1 MTMSS
6 DSAIGHINERDHIMA
21 THSALV
27 INGPNL
33 DQLGTREP
41 EIYGAV
47 RLADIE
53 SICQSTA
60 KEHNIDLAFMQSN
73 AEAEL
78 IEAIHTAA
86 ANASD
91 AIIINAGGLTHTSIA
106 LRDALQIFEG
116 IKIEIHLSNIFA
128 REKFRHHSYLADI
141 ADGVICGFGADSYR
155 LAIRAVAAKLS

>member
-1 MTMSS
+1 
-6 DSAIGHINERDHIMA
+6 MA

-41 EIYGAV
+41 EIYGATS
-47 RLADIE
+47 LADIE
-53 SICQSTA
+53 SICQNTA
-60 KEHNIDLAFMQSN
+60 KEHNIALTFMQSN

-78 IEAIHTAA
+78 IQAIHTAA
-86 ANASD
+86 AD

-106 LRDALQIFEG
+106 LRDALQIFDG

-128 REKFRHHSYLADI
+128 REEFRHHSYLADI
-141 ADGVICGFGADSYR
+141 ADGVICGFGADSYH

>member
-1 MTMSS
+1 
-6 DSAIGHINERDHIMA
+6 MA

-41 EIYGAV
+41 EIYGATS
-47 RLADIE
+47 LADIE
-53 SICQSTA
+53 SICQNTA
-60 KEHNIDLAFMQSN
+60 KEHNIALTFMQSN

-78 IEAIHTAA
+78 IQAIHTAA
-86 ANASD
+86 APDASRRTD

-106 LRDALQIFEG
+106 LRDALQIFDG

-128 REKFRHHSYLADI
+128 REEFRHHSYLADI

-155 LAIRAVAAKLS
+155 LAIRAVAAKLA

>member
-1 MTMSS
+1 
-6 DSAIGHINERDHIMA
+6 MA

-41 EIYGAV
+41 EIYGATS
-47 RLADIE
+47 LADIE
-53 SICQSTA
+53 SICQNTA
-60 KEHNIDLAFMQSN
+60 KEHNIALAFMQSN

-78 IEAIHTAA
+78 IQAIHTAA
-86 ANASD
+86 APDASRRTD

-106 LRDALQIFEG
+106 LRDALQIFDG

-128 REKFRHHSYLADI
+128 REEFRHHSYLADI

-155 LAIRAVAAKLS
+155 LAIRAVAAKLA

>member
-1 MTMSS
+1 
-6 DSAIGHINERDHIMA
+6 MA

-41 EIYGAV
+41 EIYGATS
-47 RLADIE
+47 LADIE
-53 SICQSTA
+53 SICQNTA
-60 KEHNIDLAFMQSN
+60 KEHNIALTFMQSN

-78 IEAIHTAA
+78 IQAIHTAA
-86 ANASD
+86 TNSTD

-106 LRDALQIFEG
+106 LRDALQIFDG

-128 REKFRHHSYLADI
+128 REEFRHHSYLADI
-141 ADGVICGFGADSYR
+141 ADGVICGFGADSYH
-155 LAIRAVAAKLS
+155 LAIRAVAAKLA

>member
-1 MTMSS
+1 
-6 DSAIGHINERDHIMA
+6 MA

-41 EIYGAV
+41 EIYGATS
-47 RLADIE
+47 LADIE
-53 SICQSTA
+53 SICQNTA
-60 KEHNIDLAFMQSN
+60 KEHNIALTFMQSN

-78 IEAIHTAA
+78 IQAIHTAA
-86 ANASD
+86 TPDASRRTD

-106 LRDALQIFEG
+106 LRDALQIFDG

-128 REKFRHHSYLADI
+128 REEFRHHSYLADI
-141 ADGVICGFGADSYR
+141 ADGVICGFGADSYH
-155 LAIRAVAAKLS
+155 LAIRAVAAKLA

>member
-1 MTMSS
+1 
-6 DSAIGHINERDHIMA
+6 MA

-41 EIYGAV
+41 EIYGATS
-47 RLADIE
+47 LADIE
-53 SICQSTA
+53 SVCQNTA
-60 KEHNIDLAFMQSN
+60 KEHNIALTFMQSN
-73 AEAEL
+73 AESEL
-78 IEAIHTAA
+78 IQAIHTAA
-86 ANASD
+86 TD

-106 LRDALQIFEG
+106 LRDALQIFDG

-128 REKFRHHSYLADI
+128 REEFRHHSYLADI

>member
-1 MTMSS
+1 MTTSN
-6 DSAIGHINERDHIMA
+6 DSVIGHIKESEHIMA

-41 EIYGAV
+41 EIYGATS
-47 RLADIE
+47 LADIE
-53 SICQSTA
+53 SICQNTA
-60 KEHNIDLAFMQSN
+60 KEHNINLGFMQSN
-73 AEAEL
+73 AESEL
-78 IEAIHTAA
+78 IQAIHTAA
-86 ANASD
+86 TD

-106 LRDALQIFEG
+106 LRDALQIFDG

-128 REKFRHHSYLADI
+128 REEFRHHSYLADI

-155 LAIRAVAAKLS
+155 LAIRAVAAKLA

>member
-1 MTMSS
+1 
-6 DSAIGHINERDHIMA
+6 MA

-41 EIYGAV
+41 EIYGATS
-47 RLADIE
+47 LADIE
-53 SICQSTA
+53 SVCQNTA
-60 KEHNIDLAFMQSN
+60 KEHNINLSFMQSN
-73 AEAEL
+73 AESEL
-78 IEAIHTAA
+78 IQAIHTAA
-86 ANASD
+86 APDASRRTD

-106 LRDALQIFEG
+106 LRDALQIFDG

-128 REKFRHHSYLADI
+128 REEFRHHSYLADI

-155 LAIRAVAAKLS
+155 LAIRAVAAKLA